1 MFTIVGMR
9 KCQVTRDLKHQRHRV
24 NIHTRGSEKD
34 AIPIGRDRA
43 KAKPQRMRKQKR
55 RNIRKSGRRQCQ
67 ESKRIVGFSYE
78 RVGAN
83 FWAFRKEGIL
93 SS

>member
-9 KCQVTRDLKHQRHRV
+9 KYQVTRDLKHQRHRV

-43 KAKPQRMRKQKR
+43 KAKPQRMRKQER
-55 RNIRKSGRRQCQ
+55 RNIRKKWTKTMPGEQ
-67 ESKRIVGFSYE
+67 
-78 RVGAN
+78 AN
-83 FWAFRKEGIL
+83 RWIL
-93 SS
+93 L